1 MIAWRW
7 KYGPRGWNW
16 NGGSRDDEHGPP
28 RGRETGAKGDWM
40 LRAFGC
46 RKRRGN
52 RTDPYAPTTSSPR
65 SLSADTRA
73 HWVGARG
80 RKPAARYQQLASS
93 KLPAT
98 LLHTMAGEHDEITL
112 LGLWASPFVIRAR
125 ILHES
130 NIILQY
136 LDEAFPATDS
146 HPILPA
152 DPYNRAVARFWA
164 SYVDDKVFG
173 TWLRV
178 STGRTNEERVEAA
191 RQVVAALQ
199 TLEKEAFKEEE
210 APVLFAGDT
219 SSVLGLVDVVL
230 GSLLGWLHATEAICG
245 VKVIDGAKMP
255 ALAAW
260 AERFRELDCVKG
272 LIPDAKRLV
281 EYNMLR
287 RARKGLPMLSP
298 YVE

>member
-1 MIAWRW
+1 
-7 KYGPRGWNW
+7 
-16 NGGSRDDEHGPP
+16 
-28 RGRETGAKGDWM
+28 
-40 LRAFGC
+40 
-46 RKRRGN
+46 
-52 RTDPYAPTTSSPR
+52 
-65 SLSADTRA
+65 
-73 HWVGARG
+73 
-80 RKPAARYQQLASS
+80 
-93 KLPAT
+93 
-98 LLHTMAGEHDEITL
+98 MAGKHDEITL

-125 ILHES
+125 IVLNLKGLAYRYTDEDLFSKSELLLRSNPVHNKVPVLIHDGKPICES
-130 NIILQY
+130 NIIVQY
-136 LDEAFPATDS
+136 LDEAFPATADS
-146 HPILPA
+146 QPILPA
-152 DPYNRAVARFWA
+152 DPHNRAVARFWA

-255 ALAAW
+255 VLAAW
-260 AERFRELDCVKG
+260 AERFQDLDCVKG

-281 EYNMLR
+281 EYNMVR
-287 RARKGLPMLSP
+287 RARKGLPMLLP
-298 YVE
+298 YVEWQEK

>member
-1 MIAWRW
+1 MKLLEALVD
-7 KYGPRGWNW
+7 
-16 NGGSRDDEHGPP
+16 SR
-28 RGRETGAKGDWM
+28 RT
-40 LRAFGC
+40 
-46 RKRRGN
+46 RR
-52 RTDPYAPTTSSPR
+52 DY
-65 SLSADTRA
+65 
-73 HWVGARG
+73 
-80 RKPAARYQQLASS
+80 AAR
-93 KLPAT
+93 PV
-98 LLHTMAGEHDEITL
+98 GEPVRDQGAH
-112 LGLWASPFVIRAR
+112 RAQPER
-125 ILHES
+125 PRLQLHES

>member
-1 MIAWRW
+1 
-7 KYGPRGWNW
+7 
-16 NGGSRDDEHGPP
+16 
-28 RGRETGAKGDWM
+28 
-40 LRAFGC
+40 
-46 RKRRGN
+46 
-52 RTDPYAPTTSSPR
+52 
-65 SLSADTRA
+65 
-73 HWVGARG
+73 
-80 RKPAARYQQLASS
+80 
-93 KLPAT
+93 
-98 LLHTMAGEHDEITL
+98 MAGKHDEITL

-125 ILHES
+125 IVLNLKGLAYRYTDEDLFSKSELLLRSNPVHNKVPVLIHDGKPICES
-130 NIILQY
+130 NII
-136 LDEAFPATDS
+136 
-146 HPILPA
+146 
-152 DPYNRAVARFWA
+152 
-164 SYVDDKVFG
+164 VFG

-255 ALAAW
+255 VLAAW
-260 AERFRELDCVKG
+260 AERFQDLDCVKG

-281 EYNMLR
+281 EYNMVR
-287 RARKGLPMLSP
+287 RARKGLPMLLP
-298 YVE
+298 YVEWQEK